1 MSLIAKI
8 QEKRKK
14 KLLLSG
20 MFSHF
25 SAIYLIRLADNT
37 YEEIQAETSFS
48 NLLPKKGMISD
59 IYRLLFIANK
69 TGIQNSGNYDA
80 FGFENLFR
88 RENCSGSLDLYDTSQ
103 KTHYDYYVFK
113 MSENEHLLIFVQN
126 QNALTA
132 NQYEKLKIDTLQE
145 NYLFSMIVDLK
156 KDTCQN
162 LVVPEVNASRQDYM
176 NLKFTEW
183 RLIISNMFP
192 PDDKNMFLMLTEPE
206 YIIKRLET
214 EKLFKYEIRM
224 LNLSGEYIWVRLRF
238 NRLDGFSKDMPI
250 FVYSVQ
256 DINSDMVRLLQQENI
271 ISAIEEKNQQLTDIN
286 HAKSV
291 FISNMSHEIRTPI
304 NAVLGMDEM
313 IIRETTDETIRSY
326 AYNIK
331 SAGKMLLSI
340 INDILDYSR
349 IESGKMQICP
359 VEYSLKTLI
368 EDVNSLIYIKLK
380 EKGLT
385 YNLDIDPTCPST
397 LVGDELR
404 IKQVITNLLTN
415 AVKYTEKGSVTF
427 SVEGISQSN
436 EEISL
441 NIKISDTGIG
451 MRSEEM
457 HKLFTAFERLDEQ
470 RNHNIEGTG
479 LGMSIVVRLLEQM
492 NSRLEVE
499 SVYGKGSVFSF
510 VLSQKII
517 DATPIGDVFSLQKT
531 NSPQDNSASLP
542 YAPNAKILAV
552 DDNQINLFVLKG
564 FLKHTGIDF
573 DYVQS
578 GKECLEKISQKDY
591 DLIFLDHLMPEMDGI
606 ETLKHIRALGSK
618 YKTLPIVALTANVIS
633 DAKERYLN
641 AGFSDFMEKPFVASD
656 LKRILLTYLP
666 HEYFQE
672 TE

>member
-1 MSLIAKI
+1 MSLISKI
-8 QEKRKK
+8 QQKK
-14 KLLLSG
+14 KIHDLVSG
-20 MFSHF
+20 MTSCF
-25 SAIYLIRLADNT
+25 SAIYLIHSKENT
-37 YEEIQAETSFS
+37 YEEIQAEASFS
-48 NLLPKKGMISD
+48 NRLPKKGEITC
-59 IYRLLFIANK
+59 IYRLLFNASK
-69 TGIQNSGNYDA
+69 TGIQNSEDYDA
-80 FGFENLFR
+80 FGAENLFR
-88 RENCSGSLDLYDTSQ
+88 QDNCSGSLDLYDVSP
-103 KTHYDYYVFK
+103 KAHYDYYVFRL
-113 MSENEHLLIFVQN
+113 SEKERLLIFIKN
-126 QNALTA
+126 ENAITA
-132 NQYEKLKIDTLQE
+132 DRYEKLKIDTLQE

-156 KDTCQN
+156 NDTCQN

-176 NLKFTEW
+176 NLKFSQW
-183 RLIISNMFP
+183 RFIISNMFP

-206 YIIKRLET
+206 YIIQRLEN
-214 EKLFKYEIRM
+214 EKLFQYEIRM

-238 NRLDGFSKDMPI
+238 NRLDGFSKDMPV

-271 ISAIEEKNQQLTDIN
+271 ISAVEEKNQQLTNIN

-349 IESGKMQICP
+349 IESGKMEIHP
-359 VEYSLKTLI
+359 AEYSLKTLI
-368 EDVNSLIYIKLK
+368 DDINSLISIKLK

-385 YNLDIDPTCPST
+385 YNLDVDPACPSV
-397 LVGDELR
+397 LFGDELR

-427 SVEGISQSN
+427 SVGCASQNDS
-436 EEISL
+436 EVGLRIR
-441 NIKISDTGIG
+441 ISDTGIG

-457 HKLFTAFERLDEQ
+457 HKLFNAFERLDEQ
-470 RNHNIEGTG
+470 RNRNIEGTG

-499 SVYGKGSVFSF
+499 SVYGKGSAFSF
-510 VLSQKII
+510 VLPQKIT
-517 DATPIGDVFSLQKT
+517 DATPLGDIFSLPKP
-531 NSPQDNSASLP
+531 NSPQDTSACLL

-578 GKECLEKISQKDY
+578 GKECLEIITKKNY

-606 ETLKHIRALGSK
+606 ETLKHIRSMGGR
-618 YKTLPIVALTANVIS
+618 YKSLPIVALTANVIS
-633 DAKERYLN
+633 DARERYLN
-641 AGFSDFMEKPFVASD
+641 AGFSDFMEKPFIASD
-656 LKRILLTYLP
+656 LKKILTRHLP
-666 HEYFQE
+666 QE
-672 TE
+672 CFRET

>member
-69 TGIQNSGNYDA
+69 TGIQNSGNYDT

-113 MSENEHLLIFVQN
+113 MSENEHLLIFIQN

-162 LVVPEVNASRQDYM
+162 LVVPEVNASRQDYV

-256 DINSDMVRLLQQENI
+256 DINSDMVHRV
-271 ISAIEEKNQQLTDIN
+271 
-286 HAKSV
+286 H
-291 FISNMSHEIRTPI
+291 
-304 NAVLGMDEM
+304 
-313 IIRETTDETIRSY
+313 
-326 AYNIK
+326 
-331 SAGKMLLSI
+331 
-340 INDILDYSR
+340 
-349 IESGKMQICP
+349 
-359 VEYSLKTLI
+359 
-368 EDVNSLIYIKLK
+368 
-380 EKGLT
+380 
-385 YNLDIDPTCPST
+385 
-397 LVGDELR
+397 GD
-404 IKQVITNLLTN
+404 T
-415 AVKYTEKGSVTF
+415 
-427 SVEGISQSN
+427 
-436 EEISL
+436 
-441 NIKISDTGIG
+441 
-451 MRSEEM
+451 
-457 HKLFTAFERLDEQ
+457 
-470 RNHNIEGTG
+470 
-479 LGMSIVVRLLEQM
+479 
-492 NSRLEVE
+492 
-499 SVYGKGSVFSF
+499 
-510 VLSQKII
+510 
-517 DATPIGDVFSLQKT
+517 
-531 NSPQDNSASLP
+531 
-542 YAPNAKILAV
+542 
-552 DDNQINLFVLKG
+552 
-564 FLKHTGIDF
+564 
-573 DYVQS
+573 
-578 GKECLEKISQKDY
+578 
-591 DLIFLDHLMPEMDGI
+591 
-606 ETLKHIRALGSK
+606 
-618 YKTLPIVALTANVIS
+618 
-633 DAKERYLN
+633 
-641 AGFSDFMEKPFVASD
+641 
-656 LKRILLTYLP
+656 
-666 HEYFQE
+666 
-672 TE
+672 